1 MDHWS
6 LNNQEIAY
14 FILSNLCFS
23 KRSICTVRD
32 KLQCAKRKICG
43 HITWHTLMELSSISL
58 EDLNKKYCFDVKTQ
72 KDDMENVIF
81 TLISKVKFKD
91 F

>member
-1 MDHWS
+1 
-6 LNNQEIAY
+6 
-14 FILSNLCFS
+14 
-23 KRSICTVRD
+23 
-32 KLQCAKRKICG
+32 
-43 HITWHTLMELSSISL
+43 MELSSISL
-58 EDLNKKYCFDVKTQ
+58 EDLNEKYCFDVKTQ